1 MKLLITCHNE
11 VTSESVDKIDLHM
24 EYCPYKWMLNF
35 MCNYPLLN
43 HFNMFDICLRLSN
56 ASQHVGGLI
65 KRKGTFHAAVPEEQI
80 ILAKLSHHDK
90 IEPGTRL
97 LYFGNARVRVPSWKN
112 NKIFDIKTGW
122 VKYENLSTSTVI
134 KVIYF
139 VCGRR
144 VKSGKMNFWQLLWQK
159 QDILHAANW
168 IKKEHVPTPNV
179 ATQMLWNCEWSSL
192 TVKASH
198 KII

>member
-1 MKLLITCHNE
+1 
-11 VTSESVDKIDLHM
+11 
-24 EYCPYKWMLNF
+24 
-35 MCNYPLLN
+35 MCNYALLN
-43 HFNMFDICLRLSN
+43 HFNMFDICLRLSQCQPACGWSDN
-56 ASQHVGGLI
+56 KEGNFSCC
-65 KRKGTFHAAVPEEQI
+65 
-80 ILAKLSHHDK
+80 
-90 IEPGTRL
+90 GTRIANYFSKVVSSWQDWTWHTL
-97 LYFGNARVRVPSWKN
+97 LYFGIACVRVRWWKN

-144 VKSGKMNFWQLLWQK
+144 VKSGKINFWQLLWQK

-179 ATQMLWNCEWSSL
+179 ATQMLGMIILDCESI
-192 TVKASH
+192 T
-198 KII
+198 